1 MSSTDPN
8 CRIILLS
15 VESGEKDLQELAQYR
30 VEYDVIITWITT
42 NEKRLQDVKDDDG
55 KDRENIEKQ
64 QVILKV
70 YTII

>member
-1 MSSTDPN
+1 MSSTNPKG
-8 CRIILLS
+8 RFILLS

-42 NEKRLQDVKDDDG
+42 NEKRLQDVKDDEG
-55 KDRENIEKQ
+55 KDRESIEKQ

-70 YTII
+70 

>member
-1 MSSTDPN
+1 MSSTNPKSP
-8 CRIILLS
+8 IILLS

-55 KDRENIEKQ
+55 KDRESIEKQ

-70 YTII
+70 HDI

>member
-1 MSSTDPN
+1 MSSTN
-8 CRIILLS
+8 LKGRFILLS

-42 NEKRLQDVKDDDG
+42 NEKRLQDVKDDEG
-55 KDRENIEKQ
+55 KDRESIEKQ

-70 YTII
+70 